1 MTDDRHHAS
10 SAKESRPG
18 AGGGCAVEIRDLSFA
33 YHPGD
38 PVLDQLSVRIEPGE
52 CFGILGPSGAGK
64 STLLLH
70 LNGLLQGTSGAIHIG
85 DVPVT
90 AETLPQIR
98 KKVGLVFQNPEDQLF
113 HPTVEEDVAFGP
125 RNMGLSR
132 QEAAERARHALD
144 QMNLDGFQHKSG
156 HHLSFGERKRVA
168 LATVL
173 SMEPEVVAFDE
184 PFSNLDPAMVRQLME
199 IIRNLPATVILV
211 SQSILPALACC
222 HRVAVL
228 AGGRI
233 RRVGTPREIA
243 GDGSLLAECGLDFRY
258 YCDICRD
265 IGCLA
270 P

>member
-1 MTDDRHHAS
+1 MTQKGPDTTMTLAPPFTTGR
-10 SAKESRPG
+10 
-18 AGGGCAVEIRDLSFA
+18 GCAVEIQNLSFA
-33 YHPGD
+33 YHSTS
-38 PVLDQLSVRIEPGE
+38 PVLENLSVRIEPGE

-70 LNGLLQGTSGAIHIG
+70 LNGLLQGTAGTIHI
-85 DVPVT
+85 DDT
-90 AETLPQIR
+90 AINTDTLPLIR

-132 QEAAERARHALD
+132 AEAAARVRQALAA
-144 QMNLDGFQHKSG
+144 MKLEGFEQKSA
-156 HHLSFGERKRVA
+156 HHLSFGEKKRVA

-184 PFSNLDPAMVRQLME
+184 PFSNLDPAMVYQLMG
-199 IIRNLPATVILV
+199 IIRELPATIVLV

-222 HRVAVL
+222 QRVGIL
-228 AGGRI
+228 AGGSL
-233 RRVGTPREIA
+233 RRVGTPQEIA
-243 GDGSLLAECGLDFRY
+243 RDRNLLTECGLDFRY
-258 YCDICRD
+258 YCDICRE